1 MLYFTIFQR
10 GVSVNF
16 GRGFVYGAGVLWVLA
31 LYLAQMESYQK
42 KDLLKY
48 WDYKYRISSNLL
60 VRSCD
65 MRLDNQQ

>member
-31 LYLAQMESYQK
+31 LYLAQMESY
-42 KDLLKY
+42 
-48 WDYKYRISSNLL
+48 
-60 VRSCD
+60 
-65 MRLDNQQ
+65 